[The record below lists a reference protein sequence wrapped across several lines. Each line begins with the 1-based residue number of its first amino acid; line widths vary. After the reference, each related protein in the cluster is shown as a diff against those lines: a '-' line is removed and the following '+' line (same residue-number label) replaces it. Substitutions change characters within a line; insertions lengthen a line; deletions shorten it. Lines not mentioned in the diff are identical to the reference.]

1 MFLNKFKQLL
11 CLSAVIISFA
21 NASSVSESGTQS
33 KLSSA
38 QQKLA
43 QLEKLNGGRL
53 GVAAINTANNQR
65 IQYRGEERFP
75 MCSTSKFMV
84 AAAILNKSRADPKL
98 LATNLHYTQG
108 DLNSNGYAPIAKEH
122 LATGMTVGE
131 MCQAA
136 LNYSDN
142 VAMNML
148 LKQLGGPRAVTA
160 YARSIGDNSFRLD
173 RKEPELNSAIPGD
186 KRDTTTPLAMQNS
199 LQNLALGVALEP
211 VQRQKLQD
219 WLKNNTTGKLRIS
232 AGVPKDWLV
241 GDKTGTG
248 KYGSTNDVGVIWPT
262 GAEPIVLA
270 VYFTQSKPNAKAN
283 DKIIADAT
291 RIVVEEFAKNDSK
304 LKLSYTD
311 KLNESNPR
319 VTAK

>member
-1 MFLNKFKQLL
+1 MMVNKLKRLL
-11 CLSAVIISFA
+11 CLSAMMCAYA
-21 NASSVSESGTQS
+21 NANDITESNSQNEFNSVQQQ
-33 KLSSA
+33 LS
-38 QQKLA
+38 
-43 QLEKLNGGRL
+43 QLEKSSGGRL
-53 GVAAINTANNQR
+53 GIAAINTGNNQW
-65 IQYRGEERFP
+65 IEYRGEERFP

-84 AAAILNKSRADPKL
+84 AAAILNKSTTDPKL
-98 LATNLHYTQG
+98 LETNLRYTSQNL
-108 DLNSNGYAPIAKEH
+108 DASGYAPIAAKH
-122 LATGMTVGE
+122 LSTGMTVSA

-142 VAMNML
+142 LAMNML
-148 LKQLGGPRAVTA
+148 LQKLGGPKSVTA

-186 KRDTTTPLAMQNS
+186 KRDTTTPFAMQNS
-199 LQNLALGVALEP
+199 LQNLVLGTALEP

-219 WLKNNTTGKLRIS
+219 WLKNNTTGMLRIS

-270 VYFTQSKPNAKAN
+270 VYFTQGKSNAKAN

-291 RIVVEEFAKNDSK
+291 RIVVEEFAKSDPK

-319 VTAK
+319 VTDK

>member
-1 MFLNKFKQLL
+1 M
-11 CLSAVIISFA
+11 
-21 NASSVSESGTQS
+21 
-33 KLSSA
+33 
-38 QQKLA
+38 
-43 QLEKLNGGRL
+43 
-53 GVAAINTANNQR
+53 
-65 IQYRGEERFP
+65 
-75 MCSTSKFMV
+75 
-84 AAAILNKSRADPKL
+84 
-98 LATNLHYTQG
+98 
-108 DLNSNGYAPIAKEH
+108 
-122 LATGMTVGE
+122 
-131 MCQAA
+131 
-136 LNYSDN
+136 
-142 VAMNML
+142 
-148 LKQLGGPRAVTA
+148 
-160 YARSIGDNSFRLD
+160 D

-199 LQNLALGVALEP
+199 LQNLVLGTALEP

-232 AGVPKDWLV
+232 AGVPKDWLI

-270 VYFTQSKPNAKAN
+270 VYFTQGKSNAKAN

-304 LKLSYTD
+304 LKLSYTY
-311 KLNESNPR
+311 KLNESHPR